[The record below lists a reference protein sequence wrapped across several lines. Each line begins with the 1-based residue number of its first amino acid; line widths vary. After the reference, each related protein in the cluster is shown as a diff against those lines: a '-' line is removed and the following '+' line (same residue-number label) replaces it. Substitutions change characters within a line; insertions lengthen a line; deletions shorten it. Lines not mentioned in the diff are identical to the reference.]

1 VTYPDPILKQSAEAC
16 GQIDAHVA
24 AVCRDLADTMRANE
38 RCVGLAA
45 PQIGESLRIVVI
57 DVSQHPLG
65 AEANHGLLVLVNPH
79 VLEANGLK
87 TGREGCLSIP
97 QITANVAR
105 AVRVSFTALGPF
117 GEAIE
122 SVTSGFEARALQ
134 HEVDHLDGILILDRV
149 ASPSELF
156 TRGSP

>member
-1 VTYPDPILKQSAEAC
+1 
-16 GQIDAHVA
+16 
-24 AVCRDLADTMRANE
+24 MRAHE

-45 PQIGESLRIVVI
+45 PQLGEGLRIVAI

-65 AEANHGLLVLVNPH
+65 AEANHGFLILVNP
-79 VLEANGLK
+79 VVVEANGLK

-105 AVRVSFTALGPF
+105 AVRVRFRALTADGAPF
-117 GEAIE
+117 E

-149 ASPSELF
+149 ASPAELF
-156 TRGSP
+156 TRDRP